1 MLLMQRPARSFW
13 LASGLVTVLALLA
26 VVLLIWQL
34 WSSQREER
42 AIAIEQTERRASQLA
57 GAVAGRIGAL
67 VRSIDIVL
75 LELRREHRVDRF
87 GAMAESLLKSIP
99 EGLRV
104 QIGVADPAGMF
115 TYASPGIAGRVSIR
129 DLEHFKVHA
138 DGGDRLY
145 VGKPLLGGASD
156 NWTIPFTRPILRNG
170 RPAGVAMVS
179 VSPHYIGQVLASLR
193 MAPEDIVS
201 LLDSDGTFLARG
213 QRLNEMIGK
222 TLPLARPFMR
232 PDAPSRGGFRAR
244 ASLDGTD
251 RVFAWE
257 RIPDTSI
264 FVNVGLDVDTALA
277 PLERHFTRN
286 WKDVGILSS
295 GILALG
301 IVVVTLLL
309 RVARQQQAVATNEA
323 RFRQLTELSS
333 DWYWEQDENFRLTFV
348 SSGVRK
354 SAGADANAYL
364 GKARWELP
372 ALNLSADDWARHRGQ
387 LERHESFRNFEL
399 QRSDQEGRELWVSI
413 SGDPILDE
421 AGHFNGYRGVGTD
434 VTAKKLTERRAERS
448 ARFYRA
454 LVATKEMISRES
466 TAEAVFA
473 EVCRFGVEEGGL
485 RLAWVGI
492 ADPAGRVVPAAG
504 CGDTSG
510 YTDSIVIST
519 DASVPEGRGPTAI
532 AVREGRTVVV
542 NEFLGSAM
550 TAPWAEQARRAG
562 VRASAAIPLRSAGE
576 VIGALNVYASEAGF
590 FDSEMVALIERLA
603 ADVSFALDKYE
614 AELQRSR
621 AVEALR
627 RNEGR
632 LLQAA
637 RVTGLGIFDHDHRAD
652 TIYWSPEQR
661 NIYGI
666 GPDEAVTL
674 QGFLDR
680 LYPED
685 LERIGAAV
693 RRAHDPKGDG
703 LFDVEHRIVRS
714 DGAIRWLT
722 TRSQTLFEGDGDAR
736 RPVRTVGAVLDI
748 TERKQAEQALRL
760 SEEQNR
766 ALIQAVPDLLF
777 RISRDGVFLDY
788 HSTDESILYAPPEAF
803 LGRAVRNVLPP
814 AIAEPAMQSIDQAL
828 RSKSLVTFEYQLKV
842 GDAERIFENRTVPL
856 SGDQALLVVRD
867 ITDRMRSE
875 EAIHRLNE
883 ELEQRVAKR
892 TSELEAANRQLESFS
907 YSISHDLRAPLRAIA
922 GFTDLL
928 MQYAAPRLTA
938 EQRALFERVAANVG
952 KMNALIDDLLEFSRT
967 SRSSVEATQFSLRA
981 LVDEVVREQRAAYP
995 RAEVQIGALPQVTA
1009 DRPMLRQV
1017 VVNLINNALKFSSKV
1032 ERPRVEIGCSGHG
1045 RDAVYFVRDN
1055 GAGFDMRYADKLF
1068 GVFQRLH
1075 RADEFEGTGVGLAI
1089 VRQII
1094 QRHGGRVWT
1103 ESAPG
1108 RGATFFF
1115 TIPPAS

>member
-13 LASGLVTVLALLA
+13 LASGLVTVLATLA
-26 VVLLIWQL
+26 VVLLVWQL

-67 VRSIDIVL
+67 VRSIDIAL
-75 LELRREHRVDRF
+75 LELRREYRVDRF
-87 GAMAESLLKSIP
+87 GAIAQSLLRSFP

-104 QIGVADPAGMF
+104 QFGVADPGGMF
-115 TYASPGIAGRVSIR
+115 IHAGPGITERASVR
-129 DLEHFKVHA
+129 DLDHFRAHA
-138 DGGDRLY
+138 DGGDRLF
-145 VGKPLLGGASD
+145 VGKPLLDGASD
-156 NWTIPFTRPILRNG
+156 KWTIPFTRPILRNG
-170 RPAGVAMVS
+170 RLAGVAMVS
-179 VSPHYIGQVLASLR
+179 VSPDYIGQVLASLR

-201 LLDSDGTFLARG
+201 LLDSEGTLLARG
-213 QRLNEMIGK
+213 QRLDEVIGK
-222 TLPLARPFMR
+222 NLPMARPFMR
-232 PDAPSRGGFRAR
+232 PDAPSRGSFRAR

-264 FVNVGLDVDTALA
+264 VVNVGLDVDTALA
-277 PLERHFTRN
+277 PLERHFMRS

-301 IVVVTLLL
+301 VVVVTLLL
-309 RVARQQQAVATNEA
+309 RIARQQQAVATNEA

-348 SSGVRK
+348 SSGMRK
-354 SAGADANAYL
+354 SDGAEANAYL

-387 LERHESFRNFEL
+387 LERHESFRNFEM
-399 QRSDQEGRELWVSI
+399 QRSDREGRELWVSI
-413 SGDPILDE
+413 SGDPVLDE
-421 AGHFNGYRGVGTD
+421 DGHFKGYRGIGRD
-434 VTAKKLTERRAERS
+434 VTAQKLAERRAERS

-466 TAEAVFA
+466 SADAVFA
-473 EVCRFGVEEGGL
+473 EVCRFGVEQGGL

-492 ADPAGRVVPAAG
+492 ADPAGRVVPAAR
-504 CGDTSG
+504 CGDTTG

-519 DASVPEGRGPTAI
+519 DASVPHGRGPTAI

-542 NEFLGSAM
+542 NDFAGNATM
-550 TAPWAEQARRAG
+550 APWAERARRAG
-562 VRASAAIPLRSAGE
+562 VRASAAVPLRRAGE
-576 VIGALNVYASEAGF
+576 VIGALNVYASEADF
-590 FDSEMVALIERLA
+590 FDSEMVALNERLA
-603 ADVSFALDKYE
+603 ADVSFALDKYD
-614 AELQRSR
+614 ANLQRSR

-637 RVTGLGIFDHDHRAD
+637 RVTDLGIFDHDHRTD

-674 QGFLDR
+674 QVFLDR

-693 RRAHDPKGDG
+693 QRSHDPKGDG
-703 LFDVEHRIVRS
+703 LFDVEHRIVRR
-714 DGAIRWLT
+714 DGEIRWLT
-722 TRSQTLFEGDGDAR
+722 TRSQTFFGGDGGADQPA
-736 RPVRTVGAVLDI
+736 RTVGAVLDI
-748 TERKQAEQALRL
+748 TERKRAEQALRL

-777 RISRDGVFLDY
+777 RISREGVFLDY
-788 HSTDESILYAPPEAF
+788 HSTDKSILYAPPEEF
-803 LGRAVRNVLPP
+803 LGKAVREVLPP

-828 RSKSLVTFEYQLKV
+828 RSKALVTFEYQLKV
-842 GDAERIFENRTVPL
+842 ADADRIFENRTVPL
-856 SGDQALLVVRD
+856 SGDQVLLVVRD
-867 ITDRMRSE
+867 ITDRTRSE

-883 ELEQRVAKR
+883 ELEQRVARR

-928 MQYAAPRLTA
+928 MQDAAPRLTV
-938 EQRALFERVAANVG
+938 EQRALFGRVAANVG
-952 KMNALIDDLLEFSRT
+952 KMNTLIDDLLAFSRT
-967 SRSSVEATQFSLRA
+967 SRSSVQATQFSLQA
-981 LVDEVVREQRAAYP
+981 LVNEVVKEQRAAFP
-995 RAEVQIGALPQVTA
+995 RAEIHVGALPEVTA

-1017 VVNLINNALKFSSKV
+1017 VVNLINNALKFSGKV

-1045 RDAVYFVRDN
+1045 KDAVCFVRDN

-1089 VRQII
+1089 VRQVI

-1108 RGATFFF
+1108 RGATFYF
-1115 TIPPAS
+1115 TLSPAS